1 MWLSVGGCKSMEER
15 AREQMSKG
23 NNSSSWRSKSFG
35 ENEREREREW
45 ERDGSIGPLG
55 HKPKWDNAFLPSF
68 IPYSI
73 FYQTRNRN
81 LQVSVSVKFRR
92 HRRRRRLERK
102 SFACLLRSSEQKLL
116 RAKFVLIFFL
126 LCASRRRRR
135 RRRRLLWIIPHSFIS
150 QRNKS
155 GKASASVTGRYF
167 FLSRQK
173 LSSG

>member
-1 MWLSVGGCKSMEER
+1 MEER

-73 FYQTRNRN
+73 FYQKRNRN
-81 LQVSVSVKFRR
+81 LQVSVSVKFRLHR
-92 HRRRRRLERK
+92 RRRRRLERK
-102 SFACLLRSSEQKLL
+102 SFACLSRSSEQKLL

-126 LCASRRRRR
+126 LCASRRRR
-135 RRRRLLWIIPHSFIS
+135 LLWIIPHSFIS

-155 GKASASVTGRYF
+155 GKASASASVTGRYF

>member
-1 MWLSVGGCKSMEER
+1 MTKIVHNSILASCVTVWVKWKDVRKRER
-15 AREQMSKG
+15 GILCLEDR
-23 NNSSSWRSKSFG
+23 
-35 ENEREREREW
+35 NEREREREW

-126 LCASRRRRR
+126 LCASRRRR
-135 RRRRLLWIIPHSFIS
+135 LLWIIPHSFIS

-155 GKASASVTGRYF
+155 GKASVTGRYF